1 MEYFRNAPIRR
12 KLSRLFTI
20 IAVMIMAALAMISA
34 GLYQI
39 SGEDAEITGDHVPQA
54 LLASGMDTAIA
65 QIDADLRALTMPAT
79 TAATQRHASRIAEN
93 RALIERAG
101 RPQGHRSRRQRS
113 RVC

>member
-54 LLASGMDTAIA
+54 LLANGMDTAIA

-79 TAATQRHASRIAEN
+79 TAATQRHTSRIAEN